1 LGGGFWDL
9 WISCGRTAAS
19 GNGAAAC
26 YFWPRPFVEQIM
38 NEQLVV
44 KNFGPIK
51 DATVNFKR
59 VTVFIGPTGGGKSTL
74 AKLAAVCKDKEFIG
88 DDIPNRKALLKS
100 YSIDSYVRV
109 GTSFKWLDES
119 GQISFNENFDY
130 DAKPKRENRIRKL
143 INTGKDNSPDAK
155 AFTERVKTY
164 SKALQKT
171 EILLTDEQL
180 QVLAMSI
187 ADMLVSKVYPISAN
201 YVPSERS
208 FVSSISSSFAGLM
221 RDDIGI
227 AKPLLKFAN
236 DFFQS
241 REEVYVLGIPFLN
254 VEYFRHD
261 TNDYIN
267 FLNEGK
273 QDSLLLHETA
283 SGIQSVTPL
292 LVLLEHLSRNTEQAQ
307 SFIIEEP
314 ELNLYPTAQ
323 QGLLNWLVEKC
334 TKGENDLTITTH
346 SPYLL
351 AHFNLL
357 LYAYQ
362 VAENHPDRAD
372 DVAKI
377 VPRESWIN
385 PKEFAAYHVEGQQ
398 ENGVRSIINPETGLI
413 SYNGLDAT
421 ASAETAEFE
430 KLLDI
435 NAGLEIE

>member
-1 LGGGFWDL
+1 
-9 WISCGRTAAS
+9 
-19 GNGAAAC
+19 
-26 YFWPRPFVEQIM
+26 M

-51 DATVNFKR
+51 DATVDFKR

-74 AKLAAVCKDKEFIG
+74 AKLAAVFRELRLYTSGRNGIETSLRGYGIDFVSAPSFIDWQLKKLNIQLSNEKWGFSFQEEIKDEAFNLAKKTAEL
-88 DDIPNRKALLKS
+88 NQKAQALLNAQQNGTH
-100 YSIDSYVRV
+100 DSVSHSQQM
-109 GTSFKWLDES
+109 TA
-119 GQISFNENFDY
+119 I
-130 DAKPKRENRIRKL
+130 
-143 INTGKDNSPDAK
+143 
-155 AFTERVKTY
+155 
-164 SKALQKT
+164 KT
-171 EILLTDEQL
+171 ELESLDIFFAQNAALGKPRYIPAER
-180 QVLAMSI
+180 
-187 ADMLVSKVYPISAN
+187 MLVSILDEAWPALVRNKIGLPPTLSFFAEGFLQAR
-201 YVPSERS
+201 SEVKKLHTAIFDVGFEHINGRD
-208 FVSSISSSFAGLM
+208 FIRLPLVGLV
-221 RDDIGI
+221 
-227 AKPLLKFAN
+227 ALTKA
-236 DFFQS
+236 
-241 REEVYVLGIPFLN
+241 
-254 VEYFRHD
+254 
-261 TNDYIN
+261 
-267 FLNEGK
+267 
-273 QDSLLLHETA
+273 A
-283 SGIQSVTPL
+283 SGIQSATPM
-292 LVLLEHLSRNTEQAQ
+292 LVLLEYLSRNTEQAQ

-372 DVAKI
+372 DVARI

-398 ENGVRSIINPETGLI
+398 ENGVRSIVNPETGLI
-413 SYNGLDAT
+413 SHNSLDST

-435 NAGLEIE
+435 NAGMEIE

>member
-1 LGGGFWDL
+1 
-9 WISCGRTAAS
+9 
-19 GNGAAAC
+19 
-26 YFWPRPFVEQIM
+26 M

-51 DATVNFKR
+51 DATVDFKR

-74 AKLAAVCKDKEFIG
+74 AKLAAVFRDVRIYTSGQKGTIASMTAYGIDTFLENVSFLNWHGRLMNFRLMEGNWQIGSTQDEIFIQAQELARRMQAAGNDMKAFLSGGREFKTTEAMRQRMNEIKQLDEESYVFFQNTIG
-88 DDIPNRKALLKS
+88 PNRPFYFPA
-100 YSIDSYVRV
+100 
-109 GTSFKWLDES
+109 
-119 GQISFNENFDY
+119 
-130 DAKPKRENRIRKL
+130 
-143 INTGKDNSPDAK
+143 
-155 AFTERVKTY
+155 ER
-164 SKALQKT
+164 
-171 EILLTDEQL
+171 ILLSILGATWPNLIGENINLPVTLLEFAKQYLIAREQIENLRLLDFDTDYQHYNGNDTIKL
-180 QVLAMSI
+180 S
-187 ADMLVSKVYPISAN
+187 N
-201 YVPSERS
+201 
-208 FVSSISSSFAGLM
+208 
-221 RDDIGI
+221 GI
-227 AKPLLKFAN
+227 TLPLTKA
-236 DFFQS
+236 
-241 REEVYVLGIPFLN
+241 
-254 VEYFRHD
+254 
-261 TNDYIN
+261 
-267 FLNEGK
+267 
-273 QDSLLLHETA
+273 A

-385 PKEFAAYHVEGQQ
+385 PREFAAYHVEGQQ
-398 ENGVRSIINPETGLI
+398 DNGVRSIVNPETGLI

-421 ASAETAEFE
+421 ANAETSEFE

-435 NAGLEIE
+435 NAGLEVE

>member
-1 LGGGFWDL
+1 
-9 WISCGRTAAS
+9 
-19 GNGAAAC
+19 
-26 YFWPRPFVEQIM
+26 M

-51 DATVNFKR
+51 DATVDFKR

-74 AKLAAVCKDKEFIG
+74 AKLAAIFGEGGPFVDNVDLGGILEKYGIDNYRENEYFIKLSSQKGKNVQILADIITYDDDTVAAIENYNDSDAGVISKD
-88 DDIPNRKALLKS
+88 DLMPDIQSFLDTLPTSDATNTVDKIRSLLKQ
-100 YSIDSYVRV
+100 YFRQAYLK
-109 GTSFKWLDES
+109 GLFES
-119 GQISFNENFDY
+119 TLY
-130 DAKPKRENRIRKL
+130 
-143 INTGKDNSPDAK
+143 TH
-155 AFTERVKTY
+155 
-164 SKALQKT
+164 
-171 EILLTDEQL
+171 
-180 QVLAMSI
+180 
-187 ADMLVSKVYPISAN
+187 
-201 YVPSERS
+201 YVPAERLI
-208 FVSSISSSFAGLM
+208 VSTLNHSWPSLIQAKVDLP
-221 RDDIGI
+221 
-227 AKPLLKFAN
+227 KPLL
-236 DFFQS
+236 DF
-241 REEVYVLGIPFLN
+241 VKAYLKAGPIIDTLTIPFLE
-254 VEYFRHD
+254 VEYEHI
-261 TNDYIN
+261 NDRGYVNLGNQRSLPIN
-267 FLNEGK
+267 
-273 QDSLLLHETA
+273 ETA

-421 ASAETAEFE
+421 ATAETSEFE

-435 NAGLEIE
+435 NAGLEVE